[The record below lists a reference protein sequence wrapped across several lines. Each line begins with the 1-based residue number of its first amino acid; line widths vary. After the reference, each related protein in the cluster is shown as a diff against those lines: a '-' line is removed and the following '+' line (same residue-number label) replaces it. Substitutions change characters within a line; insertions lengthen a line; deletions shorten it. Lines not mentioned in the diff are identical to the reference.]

1 MHAFIFEV
9 VFQIQQKLLQPVLAC
24 YDIPGPCQ
32 AAPWWT
38 EFWSRCALVPA
49 GIPPLGFLPSGEGSS
64 ETGAHRTPHS
74 GLRHIIIN
82 VSHTHSY
89 FPLWLYTVLI
99 SDQSSITTFIHEE
112 RLASENFISHRDVSW
127 IETRFLQPVLSA
139 QLSQQLR
146 RLQTVSPG
154 IITFTNRS
162 THREE
167 PQVFTELSYTS

>member
-9 VFQIQQKLLQPVLAC
+9 VFQIQHWLLQPVLAC
-24 YDIPGPCQ
+24 YDVPGPCQ

-82 VSHTHSY
+82 VSHTHTVTSHY
-89 FPLWLYTVLI
+89 GCTLFWSQTRVQSLPLFMKSVL
-99 SDQSSITTFIHEE
+99 
-112 RLASENFISHRDVSW
+112 
-127 IETRFLQPVLSA
+127 PVKTLSA
-139 QLSQQLR
+139 TVMCPGLKRGSFSPFSLHSLVSSSDGFRQS
-146 RLQTVSPG
+146 LQA
-154 IITFTNRS
+154 
-162 THREE
+162 
-167 PQVFTELSYTS
+167 L